1 MKTAETIL
9 SEKGF
14 FVMVHKDQSESVRKV
29 FIDPVI
35 EAMEEYAQERTK
47 DMFEFIKWIG
57 FYANKEKSNG
67 RLFYREFSDTWFYS
81 PSFIVEVKEYT
92 LNELFQYWQNEIKG
106 K

>member
-29 FIDPVI
+29 FIDPVVA
-35 EAMEEYAQERTK
+35 AMEEYATERIK
-47 DMFEFIKWIG
+47 DMFEFSEWTGKEGIYWRG
-57 FYANKEKSNG
+57 NRWYYKEK
-67 RLFYREFSDTWFYS
+67 EYS
-81 PSFIVEVKEYT
+81 TS
-92 LNELFQYWQNEIKG
+92 ELFQYWQNEING

>member
-14 FVMVHKDQSESVRKV
+14 FVMVHKDQSKDVKKV

-35 EAMEEYAQERTK
+35 DAMEEYATERTK
-47 DMFEFIKWIG
+47 DMFEFAEWI
-57 FYANKEKSNG
+57 NNQWKDLPE
-67 RLFYREFSDTWFYS
+67 LDT
-81 PSFIVEVKEYT
+81 IQ
-92 LNELFQYWQNEIKG
+92 ELFQYWQNEING